1 MDLQILQNQ
10 HDGLVAAGKK
20 LREKERLFLK
30 AQGLDERIAKSQ
42 KEIIAEESELET
54 IKEDL
59 ALKISEK
66 NKAVAGTITALA
78 EKMGEILPVGETV
91 LDVTDGKFLIGW
103 KIDGSLRAYS
113 GLSGGEKVTFDSAL
127 DQALGCGIIV
137 QESAELDK
145 DFLLQVIEKLTLL
158 DKQVIVNSCH
168 PPAEI
173 PEGWNATT
181 LALQ

>member
-20 LREKERLFLK
+20 LREKEALFLK

-42 KEIIAEESELET
+42 KEIIAEESELVKIT
-54 IKEDL
+54 KDL
-59 ALKISEK
+59 ALKITEK
-66 NKAVAGTITALA
+66 NEAVAGTITALA
-78 EKMGEILPVGETV
+78 EKMGEVLPEGEAIL
-91 LDVTDGKFLIGW
+91 DITDGRFLIGW
-103 KIDGSLRAYS
+103 KKDGSLRAYS

-145 DFLLQVIEKLTLL
+145 NFLLQVIEKLTSLN
-158 DKQVIVNSCH
+158 KQVIVNSCH
-168 PPAEI
+168 PPAMI
-173 PEGWNATT
+173 PKGWNAVS
-181 LALQ
+181 L